1 VGLAWLLRQ
10 EGVTAPITGPRTT
23 GHLEDSLRAVELT
36 LAEDVL
42 KRLDDLFP
50 GYRTA
55 PEHYAW

>member
-1 VGLAWLLRQ
+1 V
-10 EGVTAPITGPRTT
+10 
-23 GHLEDSLRAVELT
+23 T
-36 LAEDVL
+36 LALDEDVL